1 MKLLK
6 SASLSRKAAL
16 YSGAAIALLAASPAL
31 AASLVLSGDYMKIGL
46 NDGGTLGYSG
56 NTSPGIL
63 YDGTGTGTF
72 NDAYDYLTPG
82 TPFEGFVVAG
92 NGGSAF
98 MLANNNDGTLN
109 ITGGTLTDYSGVAFN
124 GATYDQRAVWTG
136 TAAGLF
142 TITNDYYFDEGDQ
155 RLKIRTTITALSD
168 LTDITFSRQLDP
180 DAVAAPGDSSV
191 TNNFRGNGSVS
202 ASDLVYAE
210 ALVSKYVIGLYT
222 DTSYTHNSAVT
233 FWTKDTASYLSG
245 TDIGN
250 GDNTI
255 GLGFDLGD
263 LLTGATITFDYSY
276 IFGTDISAAIGQNIT
291 GTSTTSDLTNG
302 SVQPVL
308 DGGTLLVDAP
318 GSYGVDISI
327 TDNDGTIDTD
337 GNNAAFT
344 GVISGSGGL
353 IKAGAGTLVLTGANT
368 YSGGTTITGGTLV
381 GSTTSLQGDIAN
393 NAALIFDQATGGTFG
408 GDVSGSGSLTKDG
421 TGTLT
426 LTGANTY
433 TGGTT
438 ITGGSLVGNTT
449 SLQGDIANNAALVF
463 DQATNGTFGG
473 DVSGSGSLTKTG
485 AGTLTL
491 TGAHTYTGGT
501 TIAGGTLVGNTTS
514 LQGDIAN
521 DAALVFDQATNG
533 TFADVISGSGS
544 LTKDG
549 TGTLTLTGANTYT
562 GGTTITGGSLVGNT
576 TSLQGDIA
584 NNAALVFDQATNGTF
599 GGDVSG
605 SGSLTKTGA
614 GTLTLTGA
622 HTYTGGTTI
631 AGGTL
636 VGNTTSLQGDIA
648 NDAALVFDQATNGTF
663 ADVISGSG
671 SLTKD
676 GTGTLTLTGANTY
689 TGGTTITGGSL
700 VGNTTSLQGDIA
712 NNAALVFDQATNGT
726 FGGAIS
732 GTGSLTKTG
741 AGSLNLTGTSSFSGT
756 TTVAAGR
763 MAVNGWL
770 AASDV
775 DVQSGANIGGNGT
788 VGGLIVRTNAT
799 AAPGNSIGELTSA
812 TFVVFEAG
820 STYEVEVD
828 AAGNSDLIVATN
840 TATIE
845 GGTVSV
851 LAEDGDYLPQ
861 TSYQIV
867 TAGDGVTGTFTD
879 VTSNLAFLT
888 PTLSYG
894 PNAVTLTLTRNDIT
908 FAGAGTTP
916 NQIATGTAIDSAFS
930 AASAVYTALVGAS
943 TAEAGR
949 GLDAFSGEIHASSL
963 SIASEGA
970 AQLRRSL
977 IARSHGAAAAPEGRG
992 IVLWSEAGGNW
1003 IDRDGNG
1010 NAADVN
1016 SSGYSL
1022 LLGIE
1027 ANVGDNVKIG
1037 IAGGT
1042 AEADVTLNARGSKAD
1057 TQSVYGAVYGSAAF
1071 GALTLRTGASYA
1083 DLDTDTTRNVD
1094 FRSFSEELT
1103 ASYGGSAVQ
1112 VFSEIGYTLPLGKGS
1127 VEPFAGVNGLWLK
1140 DKDFAE
1146 TGGTAAVEGDGRR
1159 RSYSWSSLGLRATIG
1174 DAGAPVVGRVQ
1185 VGWEHA
1191 LGDVDVTSD
1200 LRFAAGGSAFR
1211 IEGTPLSKNSVHT
1224 EAGLDWRA
1232 TPRLTLSTRYTGNL
1246 GDQGQDHGVRATV
1259 AFKL

>member
-1 MKLLK
+1 VKLLK

-109 ITGGTLTDYSGVAFN
+109 ITGGTLTDYSGVVFN

-180 DAVAAPGDSSV
+180 DAVAASGDSSV

-233 FWTKDTASYLSG
+233 FWTKDTTSYLSG

-291 GTSTTSDLTNG
+291 GTSTTSDLING

-381 GSTTSLQGDIAN
+381 GNTTSLQGDITN
-393 NAALIFDQATGGTFG
+393 NAALIFDQATGGTF
-408 GDVSGSGSLTKDG
+408 
-421 TGTLT
+421 
-426 LTGANTY
+426 
-433 TGGTT
+433 
-438 ITGGSLVGNTT
+438 
-449 SLQGDIANNAALVF
+449 
-463 DQATNGTFGG
+463 
-473 DVSGSGSLTKTG
+473 
-485 AGTLTL
+485 
-491 TGAHTYTGGT
+491 
-501 TIAGGTLVGNTTS
+501 
-514 LQGDIAN
+514 
-521 DAALVFDQATNG
+521 
-533 TFADVISGSGS
+533 ADTISGSGS

-562 GGTTITGGSLVGNT
+562 GGTTITGG
-576 TSLQGDIA
+576 
-584 NNAALVFDQATNGTF
+584 
-599 GGDVSG
+599 
-605 SGSLTKTGA
+605 
-614 GTLTLTGA
+614 
-622 HTYTGGTTI
+622 
-631 AGGTL
+631 TL

-663 ADVISGSG
+663 GGDVSGSG
-671 SLTKD
+671 SLTKT
-676 GTGTLTLTGANTY
+676 GVGTLTLTGGNTY
-689 TGGTTITGGSL
+689 TGGTTITGGTL
-700 VGNTTSLQGDIA
+700 VGNTTSLQGDIV
-712 NNAALVFDQATNGT
+712 NNAALVFDQSVDGT
-726 FGGAIS
+726 FLDTIS
-732 GTGSLTKTG
+732 GTGGLIKDGVGTLILTGSNTYTG
-741 AGSLNLTGTSSFSGT
+741 GTIVTGGVLVVDTLNLQGDIANNSELVFDQAFNDAFTGNISGSGLLRKTSAGNLHLTGNSVFSGT
-756 TTVAAGR
+756 TIVEQGR
-763 MAVNGWL
+763 LVVNGAL

-775 DVQSGANIGGNGT
+775 EVQSGASIGGNGT
-788 VGGLIVRTNAT
+788 VGGLIVFNGGT

-828 AAGNSDLIVATN
+828 AAGNSDRIVATE

-943 TAEAGR
+943 TAEAGY

-977 IARSHGAAAAPEGRG
+977 IARSHGAAAMPEGQG
-992 IVLWSEAGGNW
+992 VVLWSEAGGNW

-1042 AEADVTLNARGSKAD
+1042 AEADVKLNARGSKAD

-1112 VFSEIGYTLPLGKGS
+1112 VFGEIGYTLPLGKGS

-1146 TGGTAAVEGDGRR
+1146 TGGTAALEGDGRR

-1246 GDQGQDHGVRATV
+1246 GDHGQDHGVRAMV

>member
-381 GSTTSLQGDIAN
+381 GNTTSLQGDIAN

-408 GDVSGSGSLTKDG
+408 GDVSGSGSLTK
-421 TGTLT
+421 
-426 LTGANTY
+426 A
-433 TGGTT
+433 
-438 ITGGSLVGNTT
+438 
-449 SLQGDIANNAALVF
+449 
-463 DQATNGTFGG
+463 
-473 DVSGSGSLTKTG
+473 G

-562 GGTTITGGSLVGNT
+562 GGTTITGGT
-576 TSLQGDIA
+576 
-584 NNAALVFDQATNGTF
+584 
-599 GGDVSG
+599 
-605 SGSLTKTGA
+605 
-614 GTLTLTGA
+614 
-622 HTYTGGTTI
+622 
-631 AGGTL
+631 
-636 VGNTTSLQGDIA
+636 
-648 NDAALVFDQATNGTF
+648 
-663 ADVISGSG
+663 
-671 SLTKD
+671 
-676 GTGTLTLTGANTY
+676 
-689 TGGTTITGGSL
+689 L

-1010 NAADVN
+1010 NAADVS

>member
-1 MKLLK
+1 VKLLK

-82 TPFEGFVVAG
+82 SPFEGFVVAG
-92 NGGSAF
+92 NGGSTF

-191 TNNFRGNGSVS
+191 TNNFRSNGSVS

-291 GTSTTSDLTNG
+291 GTSTTSDLING

-381 GSTTSLQGDIAN
+381 GT
-393 NAALIFDQATGGTFG
+393 
-408 GDVSGSGSLTKDG
+408 
-421 TGTLT
+421 
-426 LTGANTY
+426 
-433 TGGTT
+433 
-438 ITGGSLVGNTT
+438 TT

-463 DQATNGTFGG
+463 DQAT
-473 DVSGSGSLTKTG
+473 D
-485 AGTLTL
+485 
-491 TGAHTYTGGT
+491 
-501 TIAGGTLVGNTTS
+501 
-514 LQGDIAN
+514 
-521 DAALVFDQATNG
+521 G
-533 TFADVISGSGS
+533 TFADIISGSGS

-562 GGTTITGGSLVGNT
+562 GGTTITGGTLVGNTTSLQGDIANNAALIFDQATDATFADIISGSGSLTKDGTGTLTLTGAHTYTGGTTITGGTLVGNT

-599 GGDVSG
+599 GGEVSG
-605 SGSLTKTGA
+605 SGSLTKMGA

-631 AGGTL
+631 
-636 VGNTTSLQGDIA
+636 
-648 NDAALVFDQATNGTF
+648 
-663 ADVISGSG
+663 
-671 SLTKD
+671 
-676 GTGTLTLTGANTY
+676 
-689 TGGTTITGGSL
+689 TGGTL

-741 AGSLNLTGTSSFSGT
+741 AGLLNLTGTSSFSGT

-763 MAVNGWL
+763 MAVNGSL
-770 AASDV
+770 ATSDV
-775 DVQSGANIGGNGT
+775 EVQSGANIGGNGT

-828 AAGNSDLIVATN
+828 AAGNTDRIVATE

-977 IARSHGAAAAPEGRG
+977 IARSHGAAAMPEGQG
-992 IVLWSEAGGNW
+992 VVLWSEAGGNW
-1003 IDRDGNG
+1003 IDRDGNR

-1112 VFSEIGYTLPLGKGS
+1112 VFGEIGYTLPLGKGS

-1246 GDQGQDHGVRATV
+1246 GDHGQDHGVRAMV

>member
-1 MKLLK
+1 MKLLN
-6 SASLSRKAAL
+6 AATLSRKTAL

-98 MLANNNDGTLN
+98 TLVNNNFGQFD
-109 ITGGTLTDYSGVAFN
+109 ISGGTLTDYSGVAFN

-180 DAVAAPGDSSV
+180 DAVAAAGDSSA
-191 TNNFRGNGSVS
+191 TNNFRGTDSVS
-202 ASDLVYAE
+202 ANDLVYAE

-222 DTSYTHNSAVT
+222 DSSYTHNSAIT
-233 FWTKDTASYLSG
+233 FWTTDTASYLNG
-245 TDIGN
+245 EDVGN

-263 LLTGATITFDYSY
+263 LLTGGTITFDYSY
-276 IFGTDISAAIGQNIT
+276 IFGTDIAAAIGQNIT
-291 GTSTTSDLTNG
+291 GTSTTTDLING

-308 DGGTLLVDAP
+308 DGGTLQVDAP
-318 GSYGVDISI
+318 GSYGVDLSI

-353 IKAGAGTLVLTGANT
+353 TKAGAGTLVLTGANT
-368 YSGGTTITGGTLV
+368 YSGGTTITEGTLV
-381 GSTTSLQGDIAN
+381 GTTASLQGDI
-393 NAALIFDQATGGTFG
+393 
-408 GDVSGSGSLTKDG
+408 V
-421 TGTLT
+421 
-426 LTGANTY
+426 
-433 TGGTT
+433 
-438 ITGGSLVGNTT
+438 
-449 SLQGDIANNAALVF
+449 NNAALVF
-463 DQATNGTFGG
+463 DQAT
-473 DVSGSGSLTKTG
+473 D
-485 AGTLTL
+485 
-491 TGAHTYTGGT
+491 
-501 TIAGGTLVGNTTS
+501 
-514 LQGDIAN
+514 
-521 DAALVFDQATNG
+521 G

-549 TGTLTLTGANTYT
+549 TGTLTLTGANSYT
-562 GGTTITGGSLVGNT
+562 GGTTITGGTLVGST
-576 TSLQGDIA
+576 ASLQGDIT
-584 NNAALVFDQATNGTF
+584 NNAVLVFNQTADGTF

-605 SGSLTKTGA
+605 NGTLIKTGA
-614 GTLTLTGA
+614 GL
-622 HTYTGGTTI
+622 
-631 AGGTL
+631 
-636 VGNTTSLQGDIA
+636 
-648 NDAALVFDQATNGTF
+648 
-663 ADVISGSG
+663 
-671 SLTKD
+671 
-676 GTGTLTLTGANTY
+676 
-689 TGGTTITGGSL
+689 
-700 VGNTTSLQGDIA
+700 
-712 NNAALVFDQATNGT
+712 
-726 FGGAIS
+726 
-732 GTGSLTKTG
+732 
-741 AGSLNLTGTSSFSGT
+741 LNLTGSSSFSGT
-756 TTVAAGR
+756 TTVGAGR
-763 MAVNGWL
+763 LAVNGSL

-775 DVQSGANIGGNGT
+775 DVQSGASIGGNGT
-788 VGGLIVRTNAT
+788 VGGLIVRTGAT

-812 TFVVFEAG
+812 TFVIFEAG

-828 AAGNSDLIVATN
+828 AAGNTDLIVATS

-845 GGTVSV
+845 GGTIAV

-861 TSYQIV
+861 TQYEIV
-867 TAGDGVTGTFTD
+867 TAGGGVTGTFED

-916 NQIATGTAIDSAFS
+916 NQIATGTAIDGAFS
-930 AASAVYTALVGAS
+930 PASAVYAALVGAS
-943 TAEAGR
+943 TAEAGY
-949 GLDAFSGEIHASSL
+949 GLDAFSGEIHASTL

-977 IARSHGAAAAPEGRG
+977 LGRSQGAAATSEGRG
-992 IVLWSEAGGNW
+992 VVLWSEAGGNW
-1003 IDRDGNG
+1003 VDRDGNG

-1042 AEADVTLNARGSKAD
+1042 AEADVTLSARGSKAE
-1057 TQSVYGAVYGSAAF
+1057 TQSLHGAVYGSAAF
-1071 GALTLRTGASYA
+1071 GALTLRAGASYA

-1112 VFSEIGYTLPLGKGS
+1112 VFGEIGYTLPLGKGS

-1146 TGGTAAVEGDGRR
+1146 TGGTAALEGDGRR

-1174 DAGAPVVGRVQ
+1174 TASAPVVGRVQ

-1200 LRFAAGGSAFR
+1200 LQFAAGGTAFR
-1211 IEGTPLSKNSVHT
+1211 IEGTPLSKDSVQA

-1232 TPRLTLSTRYTGNL
+1232 TSRLTLSTRYTGNL
-1246 GDQGQDHGVRATV
+1246 GDHGQDHGVRATV
-1259 AFKL
+1259 AIKL

>member
-1 MKLLK
+1 MKLLNT
-6 SASLSRKAAL
+6 ATLSRKAAL

-92 NGGSAF
+92 NGGSTF
-98 MLANNNDGTLN
+98 TLVNNNMGIFD

-136 TAAGLF
+136 TAGGLF
-142 TITNDYYFDEGDQ
+142 TITHDYYFDEGDQ
-155 RLKIRTTITALSD
+155 QLKIRTTITALSD

-191 TNNFRGNGSVS
+191 TNNFRGNGAVS
-202 ASDLVYAE
+202 ANDLVYAE

-222 DTSYTHNSAVT
+222 NSSYTHNSAVT
-233 FWTKDTASYLSG
+233 YWTTDTASYLSG
-245 TDIGN
+245 TDEGD

-263 LLTGATITFDYSY
+263 LLTGGTITFDYSY
-276 IFGTDISAAIGQNIT
+276 IFGTDISSAIGQNIT
-291 GTSTTSDLTNG
+291 GTSTTTDLING
-302 SVQPVL
+302 DVNPVI

-318 GSYGVDISI
+318 GSYGVDLSI

-353 IKAGAGTLVLTGANT
+353 TKAGAGTLVLTGANT
-368 YSGGTTITGGTLV
+368 YSGGTTVSEGTLV
-381 GSTTSLQGDIAN
+381 GTTTSLQGDIVN
-393 NAALIFDQATGGTFG
+393 NAALIFDQAT
-408 GDVSGSGSLTKDG
+408 
-421 TGTLT
+421 
-426 LTGANTY
+426 
-433 TGGTT
+433 
-438 ITGGSLVGNTT
+438 
-449 SLQGDIANNAALVF
+449 
-463 DQATNGTFGG
+463 
-473 DVSGSGSLTKTG
+473 
-485 AGTLTL
+485 
-491 TGAHTYTGGT
+491 
-501 TIAGGTLVGNTTS
+501 
-514 LQGDIAN
+514 
-521 DAALVFDQATNG
+521 NG
-533 TFADVISGSGS
+533 TFADDISGSGS

-549 TGTLTLTGANTYT
+549 TGTLTLTGANSYT
-562 GGTTITGGSLVGNT
+562 GGTTITGGTLVGST
-576 TSLQGDIA
+576 SSLQGDIL
-584 NNAALVFDQATNGTF
+584 NNAALVFDQA
-599 GGDVSG
+599 
-605 SGSLTKTGA
+605 A
-614 GTLTLTGA
+614 
-622 HTYTGGTTI
+622 
-631 AGGTL
+631 
-636 VGNTTSLQGDIA
+636 
-648 NDAALVFDQATNGTF
+648 NGTF
-663 ADVISGSG
+663 AGDISGNG
-671 SLTKD
+671 AFTK
-676 GTGTLTLTGANTY
+676 
-689 TGGTTITGGSL
+689 S
-700 VGNTTSLQGDIA
+700 
-712 NNAALVFDQATNGT
+712 
-726 FGGAIS
+726 
-732 GTGSLTKTG
+732 G
-741 AGSLNLTGTSSFSGT
+741 AGTLNLTGTSSFSGT
-756 TTVAAGR
+756 TTVSAGR
-763 MAVNGWL
+763 LAVNGSL

-775 DVQSGANIGGNGT
+775 DVQSGGIIGGNGT
-788 VGGLIVRTNAT
+788 IGGLIVRTNAT

-812 TFVVFEAG
+812 TFVIFEAG

-828 AAGNSDLIVATN
+828 AAGNTDLIVATT

-845 GGTVSV
+845 GGTIAV

-861 TSYQIV
+861 THYEIV
-867 TAGDGVTGTFTD
+867 TAGGGVTGTFED

-916 NQIATGTAIDSAFS
+916 NQIATGGAIDDAFS
-930 AASAVYTALVGAS
+930 PASAVYAALVGAS

-977 IARSHGAAAAPEGRG
+977 LGRSQGAAATTEGRN

-1016 SSGYSL
+1016 SSGYTL

-1027 ANVGDNVKIG
+1027 ANVGDSVKIG

-1042 AEADVTLNARGSKAD
+1042 TEADVTLSARGSKAE
-1057 TQSVYGAVYGSAAF
+1057 TQSLYGAVYGSAAF
-1071 GALTLRTGASYA
+1071 GALTLRAGASYA

-1112 VFSEIGYTLPLGKGS
+1112 LFGEIGYTLPLGKGS
-1127 VEPFAGVNGLWLK
+1127 VEPFAGINGLWLK

-1146 TGGTAAVEGDGRR
+1146 TGGTAALEGDGRR

-1174 DAGAPVVGRVQ
+1174 DAGAPIVGRVQ
-1185 VGWEHA
+1185 LGWEHA

-1200 LRFAAGGSAFR
+1200 LQFAAGGTAFR
-1211 IEGTPLSKNSVHT
+1211 IEGTPLSKDSVQA
-1224 EAGLDWRA
+1224 EAGFDWRA
-1232 TPRLTLSTRYTGNL
+1232 TSRLTLSTRYTGTL
-1246 GDQGQDHGVRATV
+1246 GDHGQDHGVRATV
-1259 AFKL
+1259 AIKL

>member
-549 TGTLTLTGANTYT
+549 TGTLTLTGA
-562 GGTTITGGSLVGNT
+562 
-576 TSLQGDIA
+576 
-584 NNAALVFDQATNGTF
+584 
-599 GGDVSG
+599 
-605 SGSLTKTGA
+605 
-614 GTLTLTGA
+614 
-622 HTYTGGTTI
+622 H
-631 AGGTL
+631 
-636 VGNTTSLQGDIA
+636 
-648 NDAALVFDQATNGTF
+648 
-663 ADVISGSG
+663 
-671 SLTKD
+671 
-676 GTGTLTLTGANTY
+676 TY

>member
-1 MKLLK
+1 MKLLN
-6 SASLSRKAAL
+6 SVALSRKAAL

-31 AASLVLSGDYMKIGL
+31 AASLVLTGDYIQIGL
-46 NDGGTLGYSG
+46 NDNGTLGYSG

-72 NDAYDYLTPG
+72 NTAYDYLTPG
-82 TPFEGFVVAG
+82 SPFEGFVVSG
-92 NGGSAF
+92 TGGSAF
-98 MLANNNDGTLN
+98 TLVNNNAGIFD

-124 GATYDQRAVWTG
+124 GATYEQRAVWTG
-136 TAAGLF
+136 TASGLF
-142 TITNDYYFDEGDQ
+142 TVTHDYYFDEDEQ
-155 RLKIRTTITALSD
+155 QLKIRTTITALSD

-180 DAVAAPGDSSV
+180 DAVAAPGDSSF
-191 TNNFRGNGSVS
+191 TNNFRGTGSVS
-202 ASDLVYAE
+202 ANDLVYAE

-222 DTSYTHNSAVT
+222 NSSFTHNSAIT
-233 FWTKDTASYLSG
+233 GWTMDTASYLSG
-245 TDIGN
+245 TDVGD

-263 LLTGATITFDYSY
+263 LLTGGTITFDYSY
-276 IFGTDISAAIGQNIT
+276 IFGTDINAAISQNIT
-291 GTSTTSDLTNG
+291 GTSTTTDLLNG
-302 SVQPVL
+302 DVNPVL

-318 GSYGVDISI
+318 GSYGVDLSI

-353 IKAGAGTLVLTGANT
+353 IKDGAGTLVLTGANS

-381 GSTTSLQGDIAN
+381 GTTTSLQGDIVN
-393 NAALIFDQATGGTFG
+393 NAALIFDQAVDGTFA
-408 GDVSGSGSLTKDG
+408 DDISGSGNLTKDG

-426 LTGANTY
+426 LTGANSY

-438 ITGGSLVGNTT
+438 ITGGTLVGSTA

-463 DQATNGTFGG
+463 DQAA
-473 DVSGSGSLTKTG
+473 D
-485 AGTLTL
+485 
-491 TGAHTYTGGT
+491 
-501 TIAGGTLVGNTTS
+501 
-514 LQGDIAN
+514 
-521 DAALVFDQATNG
+521 G
-533 TFADVISGSGS
+533 TFA
-544 LTKDG
+544 
-549 TGTLTLTGANTYT
+549 
-562 GGTTITGGSLVGNT
+562 
-576 TSLQGDIA
+576 
-584 NNAALVFDQATNGTF
+584 
-599 GGDVSG
+599 
-605 SGSLTKTGA
+605 
-614 GTLTLTGA
+614 
-622 HTYTGGTTI
+622 
-631 AGGTL
+631 
-636 VGNTTSLQGDIA
+636 
-648 NDAALVFDQATNGTF
+648 
-663 ADVISGSG
+663 
-671 SLTKD
+671 
-676 GTGTLTLTGANTY
+676 
-689 TGGTTITGGSL
+689 
-700 VGNTTSLQGDIA
+700 
-712 NNAALVFDQATNGT
+712 
-726 FGGAIS
+726 GAIS
-732 GTGSLTKTG
+732 GNGDLTKSG
-741 AGSLNLTGTSSFSGT
+741 AGLLNLTGTSSFSGT
-756 TTVAAGR
+756 TTVGGGR
-763 MAVNGWL
+763 LAVNGSL

-775 DVQSGANIGGNGT
+775 DVLSGASIGGNGT
-788 VGGLIVRTNAT
+788 VGGLIVRTGAT

-828 AAGNSDLIVATN
+828 AAGNTDLIVATS

-845 GGTVSV
+845 GGTIAV

-861 TSYQIV
+861 TQYEIV
-867 TAGDGVTGTFTD
+867 TAGAGVTGTFED

-916 NQIATGTAIDSAFS
+916 NQIATGTAIDGAFS
-930 AASAVYTALVGAS
+930 PASAVYAALVGAS
-943 TAEAGR
+943 TAEAGY
-949 GLDAFSGEIHASSL
+949 GLDAFSGEIHASTL

-977 IARSHGAAAAPEGRG
+977 LGRSQGAAATSEGRG

-1010 NAADVN
+1010 NAADVS

-1027 ANVGDNVKIG
+1027 ASVGDNVKIG

-1042 AEADVTLNARGSKAD
+1042 AEADVTLSARGSKAE
-1057 TQSVYGAVYGSAAF
+1057 TQSLYGAVYGSAAF
-1071 GALTLRTGASYA
+1071 GALTLRAGASYA

-1103 ASYGGSAVQ
+1103 ASYGGTAVQ
-1112 VFSEIGYTLPLGKGS
+1112 VFGEIGYTLPLGKGS
-1127 VEPFAGVNGLWLK
+1127 VEPFAGINGLWLK

-1146 TGGTAAVEGDGRR
+1146 AGGTAALEGDGRR
-1159 RSYSWSSLGLRATIG
+1159 RSYSWSSLGLRASIG

-1200 LRFAAGGSAFR
+1200 LQFAAGGAAFR
-1211 IEGTPLSKNSVHT
+1211 IEGTPLSKDSVQA

-1232 TPRLTLSTRYTGNL
+1232 TSRLTLSTRYTGNL
-1246 GDQGQDHGVRATV
+1246 GDHGQDHGVRATV
-1259 AFKL
+1259 AIKL

>member
-1 MKLLK
+1 VKLLK

-82 TPFEGFVVAG
+82 SPFEGFVVAG
-92 NGGSAF
+92 NGGSTF

-191 TNNFRGNGSVS
+191 TNNFRSNGSVS

-291 GTSTTSDLTNG
+291 GTSTTSDLING

-381 GSTTSLQGDIAN
+381 GT
-393 NAALIFDQATGGTFG
+393 
-408 GDVSGSGSLTKDG
+408 
-421 TGTLT
+421 
-426 LTGANTY
+426 
-433 TGGTT
+433 
-438 ITGGSLVGNTT
+438 TT

-463 DQATNGTFGG
+463 DQAT
-473 DVSGSGSLTKTG
+473 D
-485 AGTLTL
+485 
-491 TGAHTYTGGT
+491 
-501 TIAGGTLVGNTTS
+501 
-514 LQGDIAN
+514 
-521 DAALVFDQATNG
+521 G
-533 TFADVISGSGS
+533 TFADIISGSGS

-562 GGTTITGGSLVGNT
+562 GGTTITGGTLVGNTTSLQGDIANNAALIFDQATDATFADIISGSGSLTKDGTGTLTLTGAHTYTGGTTITGGTLVGNT

-599 GGDVSG
+599 GGEVSG
-605 SGSLTKTGA
+605 SGSLTKTGAGTLTLSGAHTYTGGTTITGGTLVGNTTSLQGDIANNAALVFDQATNGTFGGEVSGSGSLTKMGA

-631 AGGTL
+631 
-636 VGNTTSLQGDIA
+636 
-648 NDAALVFDQATNGTF
+648 
-663 ADVISGSG
+663 
-671 SLTKD
+671 
-676 GTGTLTLTGANTY
+676 
-689 TGGTTITGGSL
+689 TGGTL

-741 AGSLNLTGTSSFSGT
+741 AGLLNLTGTSSFSGT

-763 MAVNGWL
+763 MAVNGSL
-770 AASDV
+770 ATSDV
-775 DVQSGANIGGNGT
+775 EVQSGANIGGNGT

-828 AAGNSDLIVATN
+828 AAGNTDRIVATE

-977 IARSHGAAAAPEGRG
+977 IARSHGAAAMPEGQG
-992 IVLWSEAGGNW
+992 VVLWSEAGGNW
-1003 IDRDGNG
+1003 IDRDGNR

-1112 VFSEIGYTLPLGKGS
+1112 VFGEIGYTLPLGKGS

-1246 GDQGQDHGVRATV
+1246 GDHGQDHGVRAMV

>member
-1 MKLLK
+1 VKLLK

-109 ITGGTLTDYSGVAFN
+109 ITGGTLTDYSGVVFN

-180 DAVAAPGDSSV
+180 DAVAASGDSSV

-233 FWTKDTASYLSG
+233 FWTKDTTSYLSG

-291 GTSTTSDLTNG
+291 GTSTTSDLING

-381 GSTTSLQGDIAN
+381 GNTTSLQGDITN
-393 NAALIFDQATGGTFG
+393 NAALIFDQATGGTF
-408 GDVSGSGSLTKDG
+408 
-421 TGTLT
+421 
-426 LTGANTY
+426 
-433 TGGTT
+433 
-438 ITGGSLVGNTT
+438 
-449 SLQGDIANNAALVF
+449 
-463 DQATNGTFGG
+463 
-473 DVSGSGSLTKTG
+473 
-485 AGTLTL
+485 
-491 TGAHTYTGGT
+491 
-501 TIAGGTLVGNTTS
+501 
-514 LQGDIAN
+514 
-521 DAALVFDQATNG
+521 
-533 TFADVISGSGS
+533 ADTISGSGS

-562 GGTTITGGSLVGNT
+562 GGTTITGG
-576 TSLQGDIA
+576 
-584 NNAALVFDQATNGTF
+584 
-599 GGDVSG
+599 
-605 SGSLTKTGA
+605 
-614 GTLTLTGA
+614 
-622 HTYTGGTTI
+622 
-631 AGGTL
+631 TL

-663 ADVISGSG
+663 GGDVSGSG
-671 SLTKD
+671 SLTKT
-676 GTGTLTLTGANTY
+676 GVGTLTLTGGNTY
-689 TGGTTITGGSL
+689 TGGTTITGGTL
-700 VGNTTSLQGDIA
+700 VGNTTSLQGDIV
-712 NNAALVFDQATNGT
+712 NNAALVFDQSVDGT
-726 FGGAIS
+726 FLDTIS
-732 GTGSLTKTG
+732 GTGGLIKDGVGTLILTGSNTYTG
-741 AGSLNLTGTSSFSGT
+741 GTIVTGGVLVVDTLNLQGDIANNSELVFDQAFNDAFTGNISGSGLLRKTSAGNLHLTGNSVFSGT
-756 TTVAAGR
+756 TIVEQGR
-763 MAVNGWL
+763 LVVNGAL

-775 DVQSGANIGGNGT
+775 EVQSGASIGGNGT
-788 VGGLIVRTNAT
+788 VGGLIVFNGGT

-828 AAGNSDLIVATN
+828 AAGNSDRIVATE

-930 AASAVYTALVGAS
+930 AASAVYTALVGVS
-943 TAEAGR
+943 TAEAGY

-963 SIASEGA
+963 SIAFEGA

-977 IARSHGAAAAPEGRG
+977 IARSHGAAAMPEGQG
-992 IVLWSEAGGNW
+992 VVLWSEAGGNW

-1042 AEADVTLNARGSKAD
+1042 AEADVKLNARGSKAD

-1112 VFSEIGYTLPLGKGS
+1112 VFGEIGYTLPLGKGS

-1146 TGGTAAVEGDGRR
+1146 TGGTAALEGDGRR

-1246 GDQGQDHGVRATV
+1246 GDHGQDHGVRATV

>member
-1 MKLLK
+1 MKLLN
-6 SASLSRKAAL
+6 SVSLSRKAAL

-72 NDAYDYLTPG
+72 DDAYDYLTPG

-98 MLANNNDGTLN
+98 SLANNNDGTLN

-180 DAVAAPGDSSV
+180 DAVAAPGDSSF

-202 ASDLVYAE
+202 ANDLVYAE

-222 DTSYTHNSAVT
+222 DSSYTHNSAIT
-233 FWTKDTASYLSG
+233 FWTKDTASDLSG

-263 LLTGATITFDYSY
+263 LLTGSTITFDYSY
-276 IFGTDISAAIGQNIT
+276 IFGTDINAAISQNIT
-291 GTSTTSDLTNG
+291 GTSTTSDLING
-302 SVQPVL
+302 SVNPVL

-318 GSYGVDISI
+318 GSYGVDLSI

-381 GSTTSLQGDIAN
+381 GTTTSLQGDIVN
-393 NAALIFDQATGGTFG
+393 NAALIFDQATNGTFG
-408 GDVSGSGSLTKDG
+408 GVVSGSGTFTKDGAGTLTLTGANSYTGGTTITEGTLVGTTASLQGDIVNNAALVFDQGANGTFAGNVSGSGALTKDG
-421 TGTLT
+421 AGTLT

-438 ITGGSLVGNTT
+438 IAGGTLVGTT
-449 SLQGDIANNAALVF
+449 ASLQGDIVNNAALVF
-463 DQATNGTFGG
+463 DQTANGSFGG
-473 DVSGSGSLTKTG
+473 E
-485 AGTLTL
+485 
-491 TGAHTYTGGT
+491 
-501 TIAGGTLVGNTTS
+501 
-514 LQGDIAN
+514 
-521 DAALVFDQATNG
+521 
-533 TFADVISGSGS
+533 ISGSGAF
-544 LTKDG
+544 TK
-549 TGTLTLTGANTYT
+549 
-562 GGTTITGGSLVGNT
+562 S
-576 TSLQGDIA
+576 
-584 NNAALVFDQATNGTF
+584 
-599 GGDVSG
+599 
-605 SGSLTKTGA
+605 GA
-614 GTLTLTGA
+614 GL
-622 HTYTGGTTI
+622 
-631 AGGTL
+631 
-636 VGNTTSLQGDIA
+636 
-648 NDAALVFDQATNGTF
+648 
-663 ADVISGSG
+663 
-671 SLTKD
+671 
-676 GTGTLTLTGANTY
+676 
-689 TGGTTITGGSL
+689 
-700 VGNTTSLQGDIA
+700 
-712 NNAALVFDQATNGT
+712 
-726 FGGAIS
+726 
-732 GTGSLTKTG
+732 
-741 AGSLNLTGTSSFSGT
+741 LNLTGTSDFNGT
-756 TTVAAGR
+756 TTVSAGR
-763 MAVNGWL
+763 LAVNGSL

-775 DVQSGANIGGNGT
+775 DVQSGGSIGGNGT
-788 VGGLIVRTNAT
+788 LGGLIVRTGAT

-828 AAGNSDLIVATN
+828 AAGNTDRIVATE

-867 TAGDGVTGTFTD
+867 TAGSGVTGTFED

-894 PNAVTLTLTRNDIT
+894 PNAVTLTLTRNDVT

-916 NQIATGTAIDSAFS
+916 NQIATGTAIDGTFS
-930 AASAVYTALVGAS
+930 PASAVYAALVGAS

-977 IARSHGAAAAPEGRG
+977 LGRSQGTAATGEGRG

-1010 NAADVN
+1010 NAANVN

-1027 ANVGDNVKIG
+1027 ANVGDTVKIG

-1042 AEADVTLNARGSKAD
+1042 AEADVTLNARGSKAE
-1057 TQSVYGAVYGSAAF
+1057 TQSLHGAVYGSAAF
-1071 GALTLRTGASYA
+1071 GALTLRAGASYA

-1103 ASYGGSAVQ
+1103 ASYGGTAVQ
-1112 VFSEIGYTLPLGKGS
+1112 LFGEIGYTLPLGKGS

-1246 GDQGQDHGVRATV
+1246 GDHGQDHGVRATV

>member
-72 NDAYDYLTPG
+72 NPAYDYLTPG
-82 TPFEGFVVAG
+82 SPFEGFVVSG
-92 NGGSAF
+92 TGGSAF
-98 MLANNNDGTLN
+98 TFINNNGGIFD

-222 DTSYTHNSAVT
+222 DTNYMHNSAIT
-233 FWTKDTASYLSG
+233 FWTTDTASYLSG
-245 TDIGN
+245 TDVGD

-276 IFGTDISAAIGQNIT
+276 IFGTDISTAIGQNNIT

-381 GSTTSLQGDIAN
+381 GNTTSLQGDIAN
-393 NAALIFDQATGGTFG
+393 NAALIFDQAT
-408 GDVSGSGSLTKDG
+408 D
-421 TGTLT
+421 
-426 LTGANTY
+426 
-433 TGGTT
+433 
-438 ITGGSLVGNTT
+438 
-449 SLQGDIANNAALVF
+449 
-463 DQATNGTFGG
+463 
-473 DVSGSGSLTKTG
+473 
-485 AGTLTL
+485 
-491 TGAHTYTGGT
+491 
-501 TIAGGTLVGNTTS
+501 
-514 LQGDIAN
+514 
-521 DAALVFDQATNG
+521 G

-562 GGTTITGGSLVGNT
+562 GGTTITGGTLVGNTTSLQGDIANNAALVFDQTTNGTFSGEVSGSGSLTKTGAGTLTLTGAHTYTGGTTITGGTLVGNT

-599 GGDVSG
+599 GGDISG
-605 SGSLTKTGA
+605 MGNLTKTGA
-614 GTLTLTGA
+614 GL
-622 HTYTGGTTI
+622 
-631 AGGTL
+631 
-636 VGNTTSLQGDIA
+636 
-648 NDAALVFDQATNGTF
+648 
-663 ADVISGSG
+663 
-671 SLTKD
+671 
-676 GTGTLTLTGANTY
+676 
-689 TGGTTITGGSL
+689 
-700 VGNTTSLQGDIA
+700 
-712 NNAALVFDQATNGT
+712 
-726 FGGAIS
+726 
-732 GTGSLTKTG
+732 
-741 AGSLNLTGTSSFSGT
+741 LNLTGTSSFSGT

-763 MAVNGWL
+763 LAVNGSL
-770 AASDV
+770 AGSDV
-775 DVQSGANIGGNGT
+775 DVQSGGSIGGNGT

-812 TFVVFEAG
+812 TFVIFEAG

-828 AAGNSDLIVATN
+828 AAGNADLIVATN

-894 PNAVTLTLTRNDIT
+894 PNAVTLTMTRNDIT

-916 NQIATGTAIDSAFS
+916 NQIATGNAIDSAFS
-930 AASAVYTALVGAS
+930 PASAVYTALVGAS

-977 IARSHGAAAAPEGRG
+977 IGRSQGSAAAEGRN

-1010 NAADVN
+1010 NAADVS

-1027 ANVGDNVKIG
+1027 ANVGDTVKIG

-1042 AEADVTLNARGSKAD
+1042 TEADVKLNARGSKAD

-1071 GALTLRTGASYA
+1071 GALTLRAGASYA

-1094 FRSFSEELT
+1094 FRSFGEELT

-1112 VFSEIGYTLPLGKGS
+1112 VFGEIGYTLPLGKGS

-1146 TGGTAAVEGDGRR
+1146 TGGIAALEGDGRR

-1185 VGWEHA
+1185 MGWEHA
-1191 LGDVDVTSD
+1191 LGNVDVTSD

-1246 GDQGQDHGVRATV
+1246 GDHGQDHGVRATV

>member
-1 MKLLK
+1 MKLLN
-6 SASLSRKAAL
+6 SVSLSRKAAL

-82 TPFEGFVVAG
+82 SPFEGFVVSG
-92 NGGSAF
+92 TGSSAF
-98 MLANNNDGTLN
+98 TLVNNNSGMFD

-124 GATYDQRAVWTG
+124 GATYEQRAVWTG
-136 TAAGLF
+136 TASGLF
-142 TITNDYYFDEGDQ
+142 TVTHDYYFDEGDQ
-155 RLKIRTTITALSD
+155 QLKIRTTITALSD

-180 DAVAAPGDSSV
+180 DAVAAPGDSSF
-191 TNNFRGNGSVS
+191 TNNFRGTGSVS
-202 ASDLVYAE
+202 ANDLVYAE

-222 DTSYTHNSAVT
+222 NSSFTHNSAIT
-233 FWTKDTASYLSG
+233 GWTMDTASYLSG

-263 LLTGATITFDYSY
+263 LLTGGTITFDYSY
-276 IFGTDISAAIGQNIT
+276 IFGTDINAAISQNIT
-291 GTSTTSDLTNG
+291 GTSTTSDLING
-302 SVQPVL
+302 SVNPVL

-318 GSYGVDISI
+318 GSYGVDLSI

-353 IKAGAGTLVLTGANT
+353 TKAGAGTLVLTGANT

-381 GSTTSLQGDIAN
+381 GTTTSLQGDIVN
-393 NAALIFDQATGGTFG
+393 NAALIFDQATNGTFG
-408 GDVSGSGSLTKDG
+408 GVVSGSGTFTKDGAGTLVLTGANSYTGGTTITGGTLVGTTASLQGDIVNNAALVFDQGANGTFAGNVSGSGALTKDG
-421 TGTLT
+421 AGTLT

-438 ITGGSLVGNTT
+438 IAGGTLVGTT
-449 SLQGDIANNAALVF
+449 ASLQGDIVNNAALVF
-463 DQATNGTFGG
+463 DQTANGSFGG
-473 DVSGSGSLTKTG
+473 E
-485 AGTLTL
+485 
-491 TGAHTYTGGT
+491 
-501 TIAGGTLVGNTTS
+501 
-514 LQGDIAN
+514 
-521 DAALVFDQATNG
+521 
-533 TFADVISGSGS
+533 ISGSGAF
-544 LTKDG
+544 TK
-549 TGTLTLTGANTYT
+549 
-562 GGTTITGGSLVGNT
+562 S
-576 TSLQGDIA
+576 
-584 NNAALVFDQATNGTF
+584 
-599 GGDVSG
+599 
-605 SGSLTKTGA
+605 GA
-614 GTLTLTGA
+614 GL
-622 HTYTGGTTI
+622 
-631 AGGTL
+631 
-636 VGNTTSLQGDIA
+636 
-648 NDAALVFDQATNGTF
+648 
-663 ADVISGSG
+663 
-671 SLTKD
+671 
-676 GTGTLTLTGANTY
+676 
-689 TGGTTITGGSL
+689 
-700 VGNTTSLQGDIA
+700 
-712 NNAALVFDQATNGT
+712 
-726 FGGAIS
+726 
-732 GTGSLTKTG
+732 
-741 AGSLNLTGTSSFSGT
+741 LNLTGTSDFNGT
-756 TTVAAGR
+756 TTVSAGR
-763 MAVNGWL
+763 LAVNGSL

-775 DVQSGANIGGNGT
+775 DVQSGGSIGGNGT
-788 VGGLIVRTNAT
+788 LGGLIVRTGAT

-828 AAGNSDLIVATN
+828 AAGNTDRIVATE

-867 TAGDGVTGTFTD
+867 TAGAGVTGTFED

-894 PNAVTLTLTRNDIT
+894 PNAVTLTLTRNDVT

-916 NQIATGTAIDSAFS
+916 NQIATGTAIDGTFS
-930 AASAVYTALVGAS
+930 PASAVYAALVGAS

-977 IARSHGAAAAPEGRG
+977 LGRSQGTAATSEGRG

-1027 ANVGDNVKIG
+1027 ANVGDTVKIG

-1042 AEADVTLNARGSKAD
+1042 AEADVTLNARGSKAE
-1057 TQSVYGAVYGSAAF
+1057 TQSLHGAVYGSAAF
-1071 GALTLRTGASYA
+1071 GELTLRAGASYA

-1103 ASYGGSAVQ
+1103 ASYGGTAVQ
-1112 VFSEIGYTLPLGKGS
+1112 LFGEIGYTLPLGKGS

-1140 DKDFAE
+1140 DKDFTE

-1246 GDQGQDHGVRATV
+1246 GDHGQDHGVRATV

>member
-1 MKLLK
+1 M
-6 SASLSRKAAL
+6 
-16 YSGAAIALLAASPAL
+16 
-31 AASLVLSGDYMKIGL
+31 
-46 NDGGTLGYSG
+46 
-56 NTSPGIL
+56 
-63 YDGTGTGTF
+63 
-72 NDAYDYLTPG
+72 
-82 TPFEGFVVAG
+82 
-92 NGGSAF
+92 
-98 MLANNNDGTLN
+98 
-109 ITGGTLTDYSGVAFN
+109 
-124 GATYDQRAVWTG
+124 
-136 TAAGLF
+136 
-142 TITNDYYFDEGDQ
+142 
-155 RLKIRTTITALSD
+155 
-168 LTDITFSRQLDP
+168 
-180 DAVAAPGDSSV
+180 
-191 TNNFRGNGSVS
+191 
-202 ASDLVYAE
+202 
-210 ALVSKYVIGLYT
+210 
-222 DTSYTHNSAVT
+222 
-233 FWTKDTASYLSG
+233 
-245 TDIGN
+245 
-250 GDNTI
+250 
-255 GLGFDLGD
+255 
-263 LLTGATITFDYSY
+263 
-276 IFGTDISAAIGQNIT
+276 
-291 GTSTTSDLTNG
+291 
-302 SVQPVL
+302 L

-318 GSYGVDISI
+318 GSYGVDLSI

-344 GVISGSGGL
+344 GVISGLGGL
-353 IKAGAGTLVLTGANT
+353 TKAGAGTLVLTGANT

-381 GSTTSLQGDIAN
+381 GTTASLQGDIVN
-393 NAALIFDQATGGTFG
+393 NAALIFDQATNGTFG
-408 GDVSGSGSLTKDG
+408 GVVSGSGTFTKDGAGTLTLTGANSYTGGTTITEGTLVGTTASLQGDIVNNAALVFDQGANGTFAGNVSGSGALTKDG
-421 TGTLT
+421 AGTLT

-438 ITGGSLVGNTT
+438 IAGGTLVGTT
-449 SLQGDIANNAALVF
+449 ASLQGDIVNNAALVF
-463 DQATNGTFGG
+463 DQTANGSFGG
-473 DVSGSGSLTKTG
+473 E
-485 AGTLTL
+485 
-491 TGAHTYTGGT
+491 
-501 TIAGGTLVGNTTS
+501 
-514 LQGDIAN
+514 
-521 DAALVFDQATNG
+521 
-533 TFADVISGSGS
+533 ISGSGAF
-544 LTKDG
+544 TK
-549 TGTLTLTGANTYT
+549 
-562 GGTTITGGSLVGNT
+562 S
-576 TSLQGDIA
+576 
-584 NNAALVFDQATNGTF
+584 
-599 GGDVSG
+599 
-605 SGSLTKTGA
+605 GA
-614 GTLTLTGA
+614 GL
-622 HTYTGGTTI
+622 
-631 AGGTL
+631 
-636 VGNTTSLQGDIA
+636 
-648 NDAALVFDQATNGTF
+648 
-663 ADVISGSG
+663 
-671 SLTKD
+671 
-676 GTGTLTLTGANTY
+676 
-689 TGGTTITGGSL
+689 
-700 VGNTTSLQGDIA
+700 
-712 NNAALVFDQATNGT
+712 
-726 FGGAIS
+726 
-732 GTGSLTKTG
+732 
-741 AGSLNLTGTSSFSGT
+741 LNLTGTSDFNGT
-756 TTVAAGR
+756 TTVSAGR
-763 MAVNGWL
+763 LAVNGSL

-775 DVQSGANIGGNGT
+775 DVQSGGSIGGNGT
-788 VGGLIVRTNAT
+788 LGGLIVRTGAT

-828 AAGNSDLIVATN
+828 AAGNTDRIVATE

-867 TAGDGVTGTFTD
+867 TAGSGVTGTFED

-894 PNAVTLTLTRNDIT
+894 PNAVTLTLTRNDVT

-916 NQIATGTAIDSAFS
+916 NQIATGTAIDGAFS
-930 AASAVYTALVGAS
+930 PASAVYAALVGAS
-943 TAEAGR
+943 TAEAGY
-949 GLDAFSGEIHASSL
+949 GLDAFSGEIHASTL

-977 IARSHGAAAAPEGRG
+977 LGRSQGAAATSEGRG
-992 IVLWSEAGGNW
+992 IVLWSEAGGSW

-1027 ANVGDNVKIG
+1027 ANVGDTVKIG

-1042 AEADVTLNARGSKAD
+1042 AEADVELNARGSKAE
-1057 TQSVYGAVYGSAAF
+1057 TQSLHGAVYGSAAF
-1071 GALTLRTGASYA
+1071 GALTLRAGASYA

-1103 ASYGGSAVQ
+1103 ASYGGTAVQ
-1112 VFSEIGYTLPLGKGS
+1112 LFGEIGYTLPLGKGS

-1246 GDQGQDHGVRATV
+1246 GDHGQDHGVRATV

>member
-1 MKLLK
+1 MKLLNT
-6 SASLSRKAAL
+6 ATLSRKAAL

-98 MLANNNDGTLN
+98 TLVNNNMGIFD

-124 GATYDQRAVWTG
+124 GVTYDQRAVWTG
-136 TAAGLF
+136 TAGGLF
-142 TITNDYYFDEGDQ
+142 TITHDYYFDEGDQ
-155 RLKIRTTITALSD
+155 QLKIRTTITALSD

-191 TNNFRGNGSVS
+191 TNNFRGNGAVS
-202 ASDLVYAE
+202 ANDLVYAE

-222 DTSYTHNSAVT
+222 NSSYTHNSAVT
-233 FWTKDTASYLSG
+233 YWTTDTASYLSG
-245 TDIGN
+245 TDEGD

-263 LLTGATITFDYSY
+263 LLTGGTITFDYSY
-276 IFGTDISAAIGQNIT
+276 IFGTDISSAIGQNIT
-291 GTSTTSDLTNG
+291 GTSTTTDLING
-302 SVQPVL
+302 DVNPVI

-318 GSYGVDISI
+318 GSYGVDLSI

-353 IKAGAGTLVLTGANT
+353 TKAGAGTLVLTGANT
-368 YSGGTTITGGTLV
+368 YSGGTTVSEGTLV
-381 GSTTSLQGDIAN
+381 GTTTSLQGDIVN
-393 NAALIFDQATGGTFG
+393 NAALIFDQAT
-408 GDVSGSGSLTKDG
+408 
-421 TGTLT
+421 
-426 LTGANTY
+426 
-433 TGGTT
+433 
-438 ITGGSLVGNTT
+438 
-449 SLQGDIANNAALVF
+449 
-463 DQATNGTFGG
+463 
-473 DVSGSGSLTKTG
+473 
-485 AGTLTL
+485 
-491 TGAHTYTGGT
+491 
-501 TIAGGTLVGNTTS
+501 
-514 LQGDIAN
+514 
-521 DAALVFDQATNG
+521 NG
-533 TFADVISGSGS
+533 TFADDISGSGS

-549 TGTLTLTGANTYT
+549 TGTLTLTGANSYT
-562 GGTTITGGSLVGNT
+562 GGTTITGGTLVGST
-576 TSLQGDIA
+576 SSLQGDIV
-584 NNAALVFDQATNGTF
+584 NNAALVFDQA
-599 GGDVSG
+599 
-605 SGSLTKTGA
+605 A
-614 GTLTLTGA
+614 
-622 HTYTGGTTI
+622 
-631 AGGTL
+631 
-636 VGNTTSLQGDIA
+636 
-648 NDAALVFDQATNGTF
+648 NGTF
-663 ADVISGSG
+663 AGDISGNG
-671 SLTKD
+671 AFTK
-676 GTGTLTLTGANTY
+676 
-689 TGGTTITGGSL
+689 S
-700 VGNTTSLQGDIA
+700 
-712 NNAALVFDQATNGT
+712 
-726 FGGAIS
+726 
-732 GTGSLTKTG
+732 G
-741 AGSLNLTGTSSFSGT
+741 AGTLNLTGTSSFSGT
-756 TTVAAGR
+756 TTVSAGR
-763 MAVNGWL
+763 LAVNGSL

-775 DVQSGANIGGNGT
+775 DVQSGGIIGGNGT
-788 VGGLIVRTNAT
+788 IGGLIVRTNAT

-812 TFVVFEAG
+812 TFVIFEAG

-828 AAGNSDLIVATN
+828 AAGNTDLIVATT

-845 GGTVSV
+845 GGTIAV

-861 TSYQIV
+861 THYEIV
-867 TAGDGVTGTFTD
+867 TAGGGVTGTFED

-916 NQIATGTAIDSAFS
+916 NQIATGTAIDDAFS
-930 AASAVYTALVGAS
+930 PASAVYAALVGAS

-977 IARSHGAAAAPEGRG
+977 LGRSQGAAATTEGRN

-1016 SSGYSL
+1016 SSGYTL

-1027 ANVGDNVKIG
+1027 ANVGDSVKIG

-1042 AEADVTLNARGSKAD
+1042 TEADVTLSARGSKAE
-1057 TQSVYGAVYGSAAF
+1057 TQSLYGAVYGSAAF
-1071 GALTLRTGASYA
+1071 GALTLRAGASYA

-1094 FRSFSEELT
+1094 FRSFSEALT

-1112 VFSEIGYTLPLGKGS
+1112 LFGEIGYTLPLGKGS
-1127 VEPFAGVNGLWLK
+1127 VEPFAGINGLWLK

-1146 TGGTAAVEGDGRR
+1146 TGGTAALEGDGRR

-1174 DAGAPVVGRVQ
+1174 DAGAPIVGRVQ
-1185 VGWEHA
+1185 LGWEHA

-1200 LRFAAGGSAFR
+1200 LQFAAGGTAFR
-1211 IEGTPLSKNSVHT
+1211 IEGTPLSKDSVQA
-1224 EAGLDWRA
+1224 EAGFDWRA
-1232 TPRLTLSTRYTGNL
+1232 TSRLTLSTRYTGTL
-1246 GDQGQDHGVRATV
+1246 GDHGQDHGVRATV
-1259 AFKL
+1259 AIKL

>member
-408 GDVSGSGSLTKDG
+408 GDV
-421 TGTLT
+421 
-426 LTGANTY
+426 
-433 TGGTT
+433 
-438 ITGGSLVGNTT
+438 
-449 SLQGDIANNAALVF
+449 
-463 DQATNGTFGG
+463 
-473 DVSGSGSLTKTG
+473 
-485 AGTLTL
+485 
-491 TGAHTYTGGT
+491 
-501 TIAGGTLVGNTTS
+501 
-514 LQGDIAN
+514 
-521 DAALVFDQATNG
+521 
-533 TFADVISGSGS
+533 SGSGS